1 MKGAGVVPAGETDV
15 VAFWGTCDV
24 DDYTEKTDFVSEGV
38 EEGEFGAL
46 LHEAHDGCDFDG

>member
-15 VAFWGTCDV
+15 VAFWGTRDV

-38 EEGEFGAL
+38 EEGKFGAL